1 MTMTDRTPEEIAV
14 ELSQLVRE
22 LVAAGR
28 NDLLLRAIGVSVLE
42 ELRIEAAKSRLS
54 RLLVTK
60 DYRIILV
67 DYGNKEVEMTPVHKA
82 VYLLFLNHPE
92 GIEFKKLCEYR
103 NELLGY
109 YMATAKLMD
118 KQTIAESVDMLVD
131 PLNNSI
137 NEKCSRI
144 KSIFLNVAKQF
155 SGKVERKA
163 VAECVVVSRERIY
176 AECYV
181 VGVLH
186 SVGGVTLIVAHPVNA
201 AVVVVYAVIF
211 DKLECVECVRS

>member
-1 MTMTDRTPEEIAV
+1 MMTDRTPEEIAE

-28 NDLLLRAIGVSVLE
+28 NDLLLRSIGVSVLE

-54 RLLVTK
+54 RVLVTR

-67 DYGNKEVEMTPVHKA
+67 DYDNREVEMTPVHKA

-92 GIEFKKLCEYR
+92 GIEFKKLSDYR
-103 NELLGY
+103 DELLGY

-118 KQTIAESVDMLVD
+118 KQTITESVDMLVN

-144 KSIFLNVAKQF
+144 KSIFLGMMDQYTANYYII
-155 SGKVERKA
+155 SGHTQKHFAGSSKMWYERLKNIKIP
-163 VAECVVVSRERIY
+163 RE
-176 AECYV
+176 
-181 VGVLH
+181 L
-186 SVGGVTLIVAHPVNA
+186 
-201 AVVVVYAVIF
+201 VIRE
-211 DKLECVECVRS
+211 DILREK

>member
-1 MTMTDRTPEEIAV
+1 MMMTDRTPEEIAE

-28 NDLLLRAIGVSVLE
+28 NDLLLRSIGVSVLE

-54 RLLVTK
+54 RVLVTR

-67 DYGNKEVEMTPVHKA
+67 DYDNREVEMTPVHKA

-92 GIEFKKLCEYR
+92 GIEFKKLSDYR
-103 NELLGY
+103 DELLGY

-118 KQTIAESVDMLVD
+118 KQTITESVDMLVN

-144 KSIFLNVAKQF
+144 KSIFLGMMDQYTANYYII
-155 SGKVERKA
+155 SGHTQKHFAGSSKIWYERLKNIKIP
-163 VAECVVVSRERIY
+163 RE
-176 AECYV
+176 
-181 VGVLH
+181 L
-186 SVGGVTLIVAHPVNA
+186 
-201 AVVVVYAVIF
+201 VIRE
-211 DKLECVECVRS
+211 DIPP

>member
-1 MTMTDRTPEEIAV
+1 MTDRTPEEIAV

-144 KSIFLNVAKQF
+144 KSIFLNIMDLYTANYYIISGHTQKHFAGSSKIWYERLKNVKIPRELVIREDKQ
-155 SGKVERKA
+155 V
-163 VAECVVVSRERIY
+163 
-176 AECYV
+176 
-181 VGVLH
+181 
-186 SVGGVTLIVAHPVNA
+186 
-201 AVVVVYAVIF
+201 
-211 DKLECVECVRS
+211 

>member
-144 KSIFLNVAKQF
+144 KSIFLNIMDQYTANYYIISGHTQKHFAGSSKIWYERLKNVKIPRELVIREDKQ
-155 SGKVERKA
+155 V
-163 VAECVVVSRERIY
+163 
-176 AECYV
+176 
-181 VGVLH
+181 
-186 SVGGVTLIVAHPVNA
+186 
-201 AVVVVYAVIF
+201 
-211 DKLECVECVRS
+211 

>member
-118 KQTIAESVDMLVD
+118 KQAIAESVDMLVN

-144 KSIFLNVAKQF
+144 KSIFLSIMDLYTANYYIISGHTQKHFAGSSKIWYERLKNVKIPRELVIREDKQ
-155 SGKVERKA
+155 V
-163 VAECVVVSRERIY
+163 
-176 AECYV
+176 
-181 VGVLH
+181 
-186 SVGGVTLIVAHPVNA
+186 
-201 AVVVVYAVIF
+201 
-211 DKLECVECVRS
+211 

>member
-1 MTMTDRTPEEIAV
+1 MTDRTPEEIAV
-14 ELSQLVRE
+14 ELSQLVSE

-144 KSIFLNVAKQF
+144 KSIFLNIMDQYTANYYIISGHTQKHFAGSSKIWYERLKNVKIPRELVIREDKQ
-155 SGKVERKA
+155 V
-163 VAECVVVSRERIY
+163 
-176 AECYV
+176 
-181 VGVLH
+181 
-186 SVGGVTLIVAHPVNA
+186 
-201 AVVVVYAVIF
+201 
-211 DKLECVECVRS
+211 

>member
-1 MTMTDRTPEEIAV
+1 MMMKDRTPEEIAT

-28 NDLLLRAIGVSVLE
+28 NDLLLRSIGVSVLE

-54 RLLVTK
+54 RMLITK

-67 DYGNKEVEMTPVHKA
+67 DYDNKEVEMTPVHKA

-92 GIEFKKLCEYR
+92 GIEFKKLSEYR
-103 NELLGY
+103 DELLQY
-109 YMATAKLMD
+109 YMSTAKLMD
-118 KQTIAESVDMLVD
+118 KQTITESVDMLVN

-144 KSIFLNVAKQF
+144 KSIFLNMMDQYSANYYIISGHTQKHFAGSSKIWYERLKNIKLPRELVIREDKQ
-155 SGKVERKA
+155 
-163 VAECVVVSRERIY
+163 
-176 AECYV
+176 
-181 VGVLH
+181 L
-186 SVGGVTLIVAHPVNA
+186 
-201 AVVVVYAVIF
+201 
-211 DKLECVECVRS
+211 

>member
-1 MTMTDRTPEEIAV
+1 MTDRTPEEIAV

-42 ELRIEAAKSRLS
+42 ELRIEASKSRLS

-144 KSIFLNVAKQF
+144 KSIFLNIMDQYTANYYIISGHTQKHFAGSSKIWYERLKNVKIPRELVIREDKQ
-155 SGKVERKA
+155 E
-163 VAECVVVSRERIY
+163 
-176 AECYV
+176 
-181 VGVLH
+181 
-186 SVGGVTLIVAHPVNA
+186 
-201 AVVVVYAVIF
+201 
-211 DKLECVECVRS
+211 

>member
-1 MTMTDRTPEEIAV
+1 MTDRTPEEIAV
-14 ELSQLVRE
+14 ELYQLVRE

-144 KSIFLNVAKQF
+144 KSIFLNIMDLYTANYYIISGHTQKHFAGSSKIWYERLKNVKIPRELVIREDKQ
-155 SGKVERKA
+155 V
-163 VAECVVVSRERIY
+163 
-176 AECYV
+176 
-181 VGVLH
+181 
-186 SVGGVTLIVAHPVNA
+186 
-201 AVVVVYAVIF
+201 
-211 DKLECVECVRS
+211 

>member
-1 MTMTDRTPEEIAV
+1 MLITDRTPEDIAT
-14 ELSQLVRE
+14 ELAQLVME

-28 NDLLLRAIGVSVLE
+28 KDLLLRSIGVSVLE

-54 RLLVTK
+54 RLLITK

-67 DYGNKEVEMTPVHKA
+67 DFNNKEVEMTPVHKA

-92 GIEFKKLCEYR
+92 GIEFKKLRDYR

-109 YMATAKLMD
+109 YMATARLID
-118 KQTIAESVDMLVD
+118 KQTIIESVDMLVN

-144 KSIFLNVAKQF
+144 KSIFLSMMDQYTANYYII
-155 SGKVERKA
+155 SGHTQKHIAGSSKIWYERLKNIKIPREL
-163 VAECVVVSRERIY
+163 VIREYSEKTTVS
-176 AECYV
+176 V
-181 VGVLH
+181 
-186 SVGGVTLIVAHPVNA
+186 
-201 AVVVVYAVIF
+201 
-211 DKLECVECVRS
+211 

>member
-1 MTMTDRTPEEIAV
+1 MTDRTPEEIAV

-118 KQTIAESVDMLVD
+118 KHTIAESVDMLVD

-144 KSIFLNVAKQF
+144 KSIFLNIMDLYTANYYIISGHTQKHFAGSSKIWYERLKNVKIPRELVIREDKQ
-155 SGKVERKA
+155 V
-163 VAECVVVSRERIY
+163 
-176 AECYV
+176 
-181 VGVLH
+181 
-186 SVGGVTLIVAHPVNA
+186 
-201 AVVVVYAVIF
+201 
-211 DKLECVECVRS
+211 